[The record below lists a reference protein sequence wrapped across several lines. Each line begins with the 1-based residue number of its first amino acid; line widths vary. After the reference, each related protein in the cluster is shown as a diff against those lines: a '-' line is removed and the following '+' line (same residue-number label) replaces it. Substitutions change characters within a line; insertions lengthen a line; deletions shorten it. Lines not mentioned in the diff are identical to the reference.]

1 MPQEFN
7 SLFGFMQFLKQKL
20 RPKAHYSLEGIA
32 TGGIIIR
39 LICHLIARDGGITG
53 FN

>member
-1 MPQEFN
+1 MTIFCTAWIYAIYEAKIET
-7 SLFGFMQFLKQKL
+7 LD
-20 RPKAHYSLEGIA
+20 SLEGIA